1 VGRLHFGDESINS
14 ESYIGGEINANL
26 LGFMIAY
33 KHLKILRNEYISHFQ
48 AKNSVYLGL
57 LSDFQSCNSHLIFH
71 LPFSQ
76 SLSFGLL
83 CGITDSSDNAW
94 PCTEA

>member
-1 VGRLHFGDESINS
+1 LGDESNS
-14 ESYIGGEINANL
+14 GGEINVNL
-26 LGFMIAY
+26 LGFMTAY

-48 AKNSVYLGL
+48 PRNSEYLGL
-57 LSDFQSCNSHLIFH
+57 VSDLQSCNSHLIFH

-83 CGITDSSDNAW
+83 CGVTNFSDNAW